1 MSFGGAVGAMITSL
15 KNNKRDRKSALK
27 RLKENPAEY
36 SEGGELYFDKKAT
49 PAQLHKIRE
58 DLKGENR
65 KAFIRKAVIVGII
78 FVLLIYFIGFA
89 KF

>member
-1 MSFGGAVGAMITSL
+1 MSFGGAVGSMLTSL

-36 SEGGELYFDKKAT
+36 AEGGQLHFEKKAT

-58 DLKGENR
+58 DLKRENR
-65 KAFIRKAVIVGII
+65 KAFIRKAVIIGII
-78 FVLLIYFIGFA
+78 LLLFIYFIGFA